1 MVHGRRQVISAHRHD
16 WACITIPIV
25 GQGTEHWDGGEAR
38 MSGPCV
44 VAHPPGAAHSDH
56 IGEEGLET
64 VSIQYDPRWLSS
76 SSLTF
81 RYPFDRTRWSA
92 GGMVSA
98 HARRLAQ
105 TWSRRGVT
113 GPDLARATA
122 AFLHALQS
130 AEPVAVPSWLEHVR
144 EAIESPAPPATAAL
158 AARLDL
164 HPAWLARA
172 YRAAVG
178 EGLAE
183 TARRKRV
190 ERALP
195 LLHRTRLPLSQVAA
209 AAGYA
214 DQSHMNRDFRIL
226 LGRTPLQVR
235 TESARLELSGRSW
248 SERH

>member
-1 MVHGRRQVISAHRHD
+1 
-16 WACITIPIV
+16 
-25 GQGTEHWDGGEAR
+25 

-44 VAHPPGAAHSDH
+44 VAHPPGAAHSDD
-56 IGEEGLET
+56 IGEDGLET

-76 SSLTF
+76 SALAF
-81 RYPFDRTRWSA
+81 RYPFNRTRWTA
-92 GGMVSA
+92 GGIVSTY
-98 HARRLAQ
+98 ARRLAQ
-105 TWSRRGVT
+105 IWCRPGVT
-113 GPDLARATA
+113 EPELARATA
-122 AFLHALQS
+122 AFLYALQS
-130 AEPVAVPSWLEHVR
+130 KEPVAVPSWLEHVR

-183 TARRKRV
+183 TARRKRA

-195 LLHRTRLPLSQVAA
+195 LLRLGGLPLSQVAA

-226 LGRTPLQVR
+226 VGRTPLQVR
-235 TESARLELSGRSW
+235 TENARLDRSARCRPSDTNPPRAHSPDKVPTP
-248 SERH
+248 